1 MLSLL
6 STNLKCVVDAFFT
19 KEFTASF
26 KKTERWPRDN
36 LKVIFLFYFWFEN
49 MLSPNIRD
57 CPLNNSLNPQCLS
70 MPYGSVVSRRFYKDH
85 RKTVWFEY
93 GQIIFYI
100 LRFFYIYM
108 YLEKFRVFCFQL
120 IIFLISLSYIDFVL
134 YSINFKTH
142 V

>member
-1 MLSLL
+1 
-6 STNLKCVVDAFFT
+6 
-19 KEFTASF
+19 
-26 KKTERWPRDN
+26 
-36 LKVIFLFYFWFEN
+36 

-85 RKTVWFEY
+85 RKTGWFEY

-100 LRFFYIYM
+100 LSFF
-108 YLEKFRVFCFQL
+108 LHLRVLKKVLVILFSIF
-120 IIFLISLSYIDFVL
+120 FLISLSYIDFVL